1 MQTSVGPS
9 QAFPQYDPAAQ
20 YEVSTEDVEY
30 RREGGE
36 AWLARVYRPRGAG
49 PFPALL
55 DVHGGAWS
63 MGDRLNDAPMD
74 AALAASGM
82 VVVAVDFR
90 LAPQHPYP
98 ASLADVNY
106 ATRWLK
112 AHAADF
118 GADPRHLGGL
128 GSSSGGHQIMLS
140 AMRPRDP
147 RYAAIPLSEA
157 PDADASLAYV
167 LACWPILDP
176 YARYL
181 FAQETGRKELVTRTE
196 GYFLTVD
203 AMQEGNPQRILDRHE
218 AATLPPVVLFQG
230 TADTNLTVEMSKRF
244 VASYRAAGGQAELE
258 LFPDMPHGFGN
269 QPGPEAERALAL
281 MKAFVARQLATAA
294 AA

>member
-1 MQTSVGPS
+1 MQTTVSESRG
-9 QAFPQYDPAAQ
+9 FPRYDPAAR
-20 YEVSTEDVEY
+20 YEIVTEDVEY
-30 RREGGE
+30 RRDGGE
-36 AWLARVYRPRGAG
+36 SWLARVYRPSAAG
-49 PFPALL
+49 PFPTLL
-55 DVHGGAWS
+55 DIHGGAWS

-74 AALAASGM
+74 EALAASGM

-147 RYAAIPLSEA
+147 RYAAFPLAEA
-157 PDADASLAYV
+157 PDVDASLAYV

-176 YARYL
+176 HARYL

-196 GYFLTVD
+196 GFFLTVD
-203 AMQEGNPQRILDRHE
+203 AMQEGNPQRILDRGE
-218 AATLPPVVLFQG
+218 RAELPPVVLLQG
-230 TADTNLTVEMSKRF
+230 TADTNLTVEMSERF
-244 VASYRAAGGQAELE
+244 VASYRAAGGHAELE
-258 LFPDMPHGFGN
+258 KFPEMPHGFAN
-269 QPGPEAERALAL
+269 QPGPESERAIAL
-281 MKAFVARQLATAA
+281 LKGFVARQLAAA
-294 AA
+294 APA

>member
-9 QAFPQYDPAAQ
+9 QAFPRYDPAAQ

-203 AMQEGNPQRILDRHE
+203 AMQEGNPQCILDRHE

-230 TADTNLTVEMSKRF
+230 TADTNLTVEMSERF

-269 QPGPEAERALAL
+269 QPGPEAERAIAL

>member
-1 MQTSVGPS
+1 MQTAVGPS
-9 QAFPQYDPAAQ
+9 RGFPRYDPAAQ
-20 YEVSTEDVEY
+20 YEVKTEDVEY
-30 RREGGE
+30 RREGGD
-36 AWLARVYRPRGAG
+36 AWLARVYRPQGTG

-74 AALAASGM
+74 TALAASGM
-82 VVVAVDFR
+82 VVVAIDFR

-112 AHAADF
+112 ARATDI

-147 RYAAIPLSEA
+147 RYAAIPLAEA
-157 PDADASLAYV
+157 PHADASLAYV

-196 GYFLTVD
+196 GFFLTVD
-203 AMQEGNPQRILDRHE
+203 AMQEGNPQRILDRSE
-218 AATLPPVVLFQG
+218 AAELPPVVLFQG
-230 TADTNLTVEMSKRF
+230 TADTNLTVEMSERF

-269 QPGPEAERALAL
+269 QSGPESERAIAL
-281 MKAFVARQLATAA
+281 MKAFVARQLAAA
-294 AA
+294 APA